1 MCGRGTGLALNG
13 HAPGC
18 DPVIRNF
25 QTWQTL
31 YESKLDELIA
41 GPFSKAAVDAQL
53 DVWLQQIER
62 AGFPVNKTAVAELQ
76 AILERARKPRLPL
89 LI

>member
-1 MCGRGTGLALNG
+1 MCGSGTGGFALNG

-25 QTWQTL
+25 HAWREH
-31 YESKLDELIA
+31 YEAKLDELLA

-53 DVWLQQIER
+53 DLWTQQIQD
-62 AGFPVNKTAVAELQ
+62 AGFPVNTQGIQDLQ
-76 AILERARKPRLPL
+76 AILDRARTNRGYPY
-89 LI
+89 